1 MAEQEHTAPASPPA
15 VAGRLHEVAHLL
27 RGAHH
32 LGADARQS
40 LAEMADELAE
50 RITSAPVPPA
60 EEEHLARTAERL
72 VEVLHHKE
80 QGPLAAARD
89 RLEETVLAA
98 EGRVPVVAG
107 VARQLLD
114 ALAKIGI

>member
-1 MAEQEHTAPASPPA
+1 MAEQEQAASTSA
-15 VAGRLHEVAHLL
+15 VANRLHEVARLL

-32 LGADARQS
+32 LGVEARQS

-50 RITSAPVPPA
+50 RIVSAPMPPA
-60 EEEHLARTAERL
+60 AEEHLAQTAERL

-80 QGPLAAARD
+80 EGPLAAARD
-89 RLEETVLAA
+89 RLEEAVLAA
-98 EGRVPVVAG
+98 KDRAPVIAG
-107 VARQLLD
+107 LASQLLD